1 MTSCQPY
8 SKPNELKLHMT
19 NDNRLVPV
27 FIPALSAILLAAED
41 TKGSPLTLNE
51 ALAVR
56 DKAAVIMINSGDVE
70 KLFET
75 RGYADI
81 DPQNCWY
88 DWQMLRRQLG
98 RKPDMD
104 PGVRVQ
110 MVQDTDPDY
119 LATIETA
126 RKTLD
131 VFRQLI
137 PHYDPAAL
145 MVKSKL
151 IDSHGHAF
159 VWLFEARAT
168 DTGFNAVLFEIPQS
182 IPSFRVGD
190 AVDIPNHEI
199 LDWMINDNGVLRGG
213 FSLRYHRSRLNARE
227 RMEFDAHIGVV
238 QYVE

>member
-1 MTSCQPY
+1 M
-8 SKPNELKLHMT
+8 
-19 NDNRLVPV
+19 
-27 FIPALSAILLAAED
+27 
-41 TKGSPLTLNE
+41 
-51 ALAVR
+51 
-56 DKAAVIMINSGDVE
+56 NSDDVE

-81 DPQNCWY
+81 DPENCWY

-104 PGVRVQ
+104 PGARVQ
-110 MVQDTDPDY
+110 MVQETDPEY

-126 RKTLD
+126 RETLD

-137 PHYDPAAL
+137 PHYAPASL

-151 IDSHGHAF
+151 TDFHGHAF
-159 VWLFEARAT
+159 VWLFKARAT
-168 DTGFNAVLFEIPQS
+168 DTGFTAVLFEIPES

-199 LDWMINDNGVLRGG
+199 LDWMINDNSVLRGG

-227 RMEFDAHIGVV
+227 RIEFDAHIGVV
-238 QYVE
+238 QYVEQNG